1 MIVVTVQIV
10 DEETGAV
17 QQAIV
22 KMVESTYG
30 GDVERA
36 FEKLGEQCAQI
47 VHPGY
52 DD

>member
-10 DEETGAV
+10 DDKTGAV

-22 KMVESTYG
+22 RTIESDYG

-36 FEKLGEQCAQI
+36 FEQIGAQCAQI

-52 DD
+52 ED